1 MHGQRFVPA
10 RLPVAQMV
18 RGVLRGA
25 AQSCR
30 CSRQT
35 GFILNLPPGTHGRYC
50 KPPFI
55 MREYILCG
63 AWADCLMRQRC
74 ASGSNRGGYP
84 IDYQGSS
91 RQSTWSRIRVGFRRL
106 PFTPPVAFS
115 GRTYRRATAP
125 RMIAI
130 RLPPRRQHRQP
141 SMVSCSGAMIGIGH
155 RGVRIVSSRIRHQG
169 VCLYGRSR

>member
-1 MHGQRFVPA
+1 LFPPVIERELRIALRKHQRGQIPLSHGHDWRRPG
-10 RLPVAQMV
+10 LPVLASWADGRFLLLGKRALPGLVLWRSLPGGDSSRPNQC
-18 RGVLRGA
+18 GIVLRGA

-30 CSRQT
+30 CSCQT

-115 GRTYRRATAP
+115 GRT
-125 RMIAI
+125 
-130 RLPPRRQHRQP
+130 
-141 SMVSCSGAMIGIGH
+141 
-155 RGVRIVSSRIRHQG
+155 
-169 VCLYGRSR
+169 